1 MDVNALRLAIQP
13 KKLRRCTGI
22 ASLFC
27 WLSGFFFFMAGV
39 KVDAVPY
46 LLEGFNYA
54 PGTLGTNAPWTSPTN
69 LISVTTNSLTYP
81 YLADFSPPANA
92 VAVLQGN
99 NSVTYCPLTT
109 PATNGAVYFSFLIN
123 FTTVPGNYYIVGLT
137 QSTNIPP
144 HGTADDP
151 LDLIDGN
158 LLTNT
163 GAQLGVRAM
172 GGTTS
177 YLSNGTY
184 LNMSNGDWYL
194 PTNTTLFVVMKYNFT
209 NGQASLYVNPPAG
222 NTEPSMP
229 DASSAAAQI
238 VTNLAYVYLRVGSA
252 SAGDFMISALRVA
265 STWEEVT
272 PATNA
277 ATAYSGAAMLSSLLD
292 SLKVENYWSID
303 TNVNWLTGA
312 EGPLSSGPNQT
323 IGAETHCS
331 AFAAAV
337 ADLMG
342 IYILRQPEASDL
354 NLANHQ
360 AMWLATNT
368 MGWTNVP
375 TAVEAQH
382 LANAGNLV
390 VASYLNPDTNVS
402 GHIAVLRPSNRT
414 DVDVNLLG
422 PEECQSGSTNYN
434 DTVLTTGFP
443 GQFPE
448 SILFYSH
455 AVDYPIAPAGDPVFT
470 QNYVS
475 NNFFVMT
482 ASTVMGRAYI
492 VQGSSN
498 LINWTNLQYFTNSNN
513 STNFYTNTAL
523 KAAMGSR
530 YFYRL
535 SGQ

>member
-1 MDVNALRLAIQP
+1 MYSKALRLSIGLKRAG
-13 KKLRRCTGI
+13 LCTGR
-22 ASLFC
+22 AVLFC
-27 WLSGFFFFMAGV
+27 WLSGVLVFLAASPARGV
-39 KVDAVPY
+39 SYFQD
-46 LLEGFNYA
+46 GFNYP
-54 PGTLGTNAPWTSPTN
+54 PGALGNNAPWTSPTN

-92 VAVLQGN
+92 VAVLEGN
-99 NSVTYCPLTT
+99 KSVTYCPLTT

-123 FTTVPGNYYIVGLT
+123 FTTVPGNYYIAGLT

-144 HGTADDP
+144 GGTADDP
-151 LDLIDGN
+151 LDLVDGS

-163 GAQLGVRAM
+163 GATFGVRAM

-184 LNMSNGDWYL
+184 LNTNNGDWYV
-194 PTNTTLFVVMKYNFT
+194 PTNTTSFVVMKYNFT

-222 NTEPSMP
+222 NTEPSTP
-229 DASSAAAQI
+229 DAASTAAQI
-238 VTNLAYVYLRVGSA
+238 VTNLAYVYLRVGSTN
-252 SAGDFMISALRVA
+252 AGNFMISALRVA
-265 STWEEVT
+265 STWAEVT

-277 ATAYSGAAMLSSLLD
+277 TTAYSNATMFGAFLD
-292 SLKVENYWSID
+292 SLQVEDYWSMD

-312 EGPLSSGPNQT
+312 PGPLDSGPNQT

-337 ADLMG
+337 ADLMN
-342 IYILRQPEASDL
+342 IYILRQPQASDL

-368 MGWTNVP
+368 MGWTNVVTP
-375 TAVEAQH
+375 VEAQH
-382 LANAGNLV
+382 LANSGNLV
-390 VASYLNPDTNVS
+390 VASYENPDTNVS

-414 DVDVNLLG
+414 DVSVNLLG

-434 DTVLTTGFP
+434 DTVMTTGFP

-455 AVDYPIAPAGDPVFT
+455 AVTYPIAMAGDPVFT
-470 QNYVS
+470 QSYINTS
-475 NNFFVMT
+475 NQFVMT
-482 ASTVMGRAYI
+482 ASTAVGRTYI
-492 VQGSSN
+492 IQGSSDLTNWAN
-498 LINWTNLQYFTNSNN
+498 LLTFTNSNN
-513 STNFYTNTAL
+513 STNF
-523 KAAMGSR
+523 
-530 YFYRL
+530 
-535 SGQ
+535 